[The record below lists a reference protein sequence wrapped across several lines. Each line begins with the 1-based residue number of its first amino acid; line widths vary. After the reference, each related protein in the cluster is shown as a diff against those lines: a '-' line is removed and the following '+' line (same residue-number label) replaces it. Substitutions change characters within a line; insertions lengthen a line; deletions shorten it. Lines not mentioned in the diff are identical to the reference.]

1 MFVNAKYF
9 SFKYMILTD
18 KQAPLKNTS
27 DFILLGYEEETML
40 PLFGSHVKAGFPSPA
55 EDYAEE
61 RISLLKFL
69 SGNPTATFYVILE
82 GDSMIDFNLFEGD
95 LLVIDRSLEVRSGD
109 FILANLDNEYTVKM
123 LEITENGARL
133 VPGNKKYAPITVTKD
148 LEVLVWGVVRGIARR
163 FRK

>member
-1 MFVNAKYF
+1 MDKIDNHKQNQDAVN
-9 SFKYMILTD
+9 L
-18 KQAPLKNTS
+18 
-27 DFILLGYEEETML
+27 ILLGYETETKL
-40 PLFGSHVKAGFPSPA
+40 PLFSSYVKAGFPSPA

-69 SGNPTATFYVILE
+69 SGNPTATFYVLLE
-82 GDSMIDFNLFEGD
+82 GDSMIDFHLFEGD

-109 FILANLDNEYTVKM
+109 IILANLDNEFTVKM

-133 VPGNKKYAPITVTKD
+133 VPGNKKYKPIVINNN
-148 LEVLVWGVVRGIARR
+148 LELLVWGVVRGIARR

>member
-1 MFVNAKYF
+1 MRKVESRAENPGTGK
-9 SFKYMILTD
+9 
-18 KQAPLKNTS
+18 
-27 DFILLGYEEETML
+27 FILLGYDTETKF
-40 PLFGSHVKAGFPSPA
+40 PLFSSYVKAGFPSPA

-69 SGNPTATFYVILE
+69 SGNPTATFYVLLE

-109 FILANLDNEYTVKM
+109 IILANLDNEFTVKQ
-123 LEITENGARL
+123 LEISDNGVRL
-133 VPGNKKYAPITVTKD
+133 IPGNKKYAPIPVNNN
-148 LEVLVWGVVRGIARR
+148 LEFLVWGVVRGIARR

>member
-1 MFVNAKYF
+1 
-9 SFKYMILTD
+9 MILTD

-109 FILANLDNEYTVKM
+109 IILANLDNEYTVKK
-123 LEITENGARL
+123 LEILEDGARL
-133 VPGNKKYAPITVTKD
+133 VPGNKKYAPITISKD